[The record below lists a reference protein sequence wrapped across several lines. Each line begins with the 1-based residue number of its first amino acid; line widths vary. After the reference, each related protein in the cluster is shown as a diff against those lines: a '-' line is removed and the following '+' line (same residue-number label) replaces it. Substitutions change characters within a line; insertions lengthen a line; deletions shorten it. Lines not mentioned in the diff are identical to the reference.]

1 MFKLGIII
9 SSDKGFRGERE
20 DLCIPTILGCV
31 ENQPFEAI
39 YQTIV
44 PDEIDAL
51 QSSIKHCVDE
61 LACDLVLISGGTGF
75 SVRDVTP
82 EALAPLLDKHTPGIS
97 EAIRAY
103 SMTLTKKAILS
114 RAISGIRKNSLII
127 TLPGSPRAVKES
139 LDYIMEPLI
148 HGLEILIGSASECAR
163 KD

>member
-9 SSDKGFRGERE
+9 SSDKGFKGERE
-20 DLCIPTILGCV
+20 DLCIPTILTCV
-31 ENQPFEAI
+31 KNQPFETI

-44 PDEIDAL
+44 PDEIEAL
-51 QSSIKHCVDE
+51 QVSIKHCVDE

-82 EALAPLLDKHTPGIS
+82 EALSPLLDKHTPGIS

-103 SMTLTKKAILS
+103 SMTLTKKAMLS

>member
-20 DLCIPTILGCV
+20 DLCIPTIKACV
-31 ENQPFEAI
+31 ETQAI
-39 YQTIV
+39 ETLYETIV

-51 QSSIKHCVDE
+51 QKAILHCVDE
-61 LACDLVLISGGTGF
+61 LKCDLVLISGGTGF
-75 SVRDVTP
+75 AVRDVTP
-82 EALAPLLDKHTPGIS
+82 EALAPLLDKQTPGIS

-103 SMTLTKKAILS
+103 SMTLTKKAMLS
-114 RAISGIRKNSLII
+114 RAISGIRKNTLII
-127 TLPGSPRAVKES
+127 TLPGSPRAVQES
-139 LDYIMEPLI
+139 LDFIMDPLI

>member
-20 DLCIPTILGCV
+20 DLCIPTIKACIA
-31 ENQPFEAI
+31 NQAI
-39 YQTIV
+39 EVVYQTIV

-51 QSSIKHCVDE
+51 QSAIKHCADE
-61 LACDLVLISGGTGF
+61 LMCDLVLISGGTGF
-75 SVRDVTP
+75 ALRDVTP
-82 EALAPLLDKHTPGIS
+82 EALAPLLDKQTPGIS

-103 SMTLTKKAILS
+103 SMTLTKKAMLS
-114 RAISGIRKNSLII
+114 RAISGLRKNTLII

-139 LDYIMEPLI
+139 LDFIMEPLM
-148 HGLEILIGSASECAR
+148 HGLEILIGSAAECAR

>member
-9 SSDKGFRGERE
+9 SSDKGFKGERE
-20 DLCIPTILGCV
+20 DLCIPTILDCV

-44 PDEIDAL
+44 PDEIEALQTAIKYCVDAL
-51 QSSIKHCVDE
+51 S
-61 LACDLVLISGGTGF
+61 CDLVLISGGTGF

-103 SMTLTKKAILS
+103 SMTLTKKAMLS